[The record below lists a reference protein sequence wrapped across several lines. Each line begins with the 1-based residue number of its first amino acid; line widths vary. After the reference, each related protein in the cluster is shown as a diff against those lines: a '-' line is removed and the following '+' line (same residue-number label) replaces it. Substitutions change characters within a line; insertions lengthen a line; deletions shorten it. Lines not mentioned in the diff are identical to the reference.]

1 LSAFVPQTPPPAVGI
16 NLNPIP
22 TFPPQLNPQFQL
34 DNQTVTTWPQ
44 QSNNFSLSIARPK
57 LDFPTFSGEN
67 AMGWLRQCEK
77 YFSLANVPMDIWV
90 SMATLH
96 CQGAA
101 EHWWRGVRIPSGFM
115 QWSVFTNMVLD
126 RFSPVSHYGVVEQ
139 FNQTKQVSS
148 VNDYI
153 LIFEEQMGIMQ
164 RAHPQMTESYYVQ
177 AFIVGLKDIIK
188 HYLIPHNPISL
199 IDCYWKARE
208 LEKGNLAKKTF
219 AYSQSSYQKPLC
231 IQFQQGI
238 SKPTQPSTTTTV
250 VPAQTFKKE
259 PGKCWGCGEPWTP
272 QHKNTCKFR
281 SKLHAMN
288 IDPSGWLNAE
298 QMENNSFQDAIG
310 EPMTEPAT
318 MMISAA
324 TFSLLIQLG
333 GRLAV
338 ALVDSGSTDTFVNS
352 SFATKCNCR
361 ATATDLQRVKV
372 AGGGYLETGSRLI
385 DCNYSIHAK
394 KFKHCFKGWTCK
406 DMMLSFVVTG

>member
-1 LSAFVPQTPPPAVGI
+1 MHVAMKLSQELGSLEKGKKPPPDKPAEDFTSRTSGVGLSDDEYTLLKQKDGEGKLKIFEDIEAFKKKTQEPLSAFVPQTPPPAVGI

-22 TFPPQLNPQFQL
+22 TFLPQLNPQFQL

-96 CQGAA
+96 CQGVA

-153 LIFEEQMGIMQ
+153 LKFEEQMSIMQ
-164 RAHPQMTESYYVQ
+164 RAHPQMTGSYFVQ
-177 AFIVGLKDIIK
+177 AFIAGLKDSIK

-219 AYSQSSYQKPLC
+219 
-231 IQFQQGI
+231 
-238 SKPTQPSTTTTV
+238 T
-250 VPAQTFKKE
+250 
-259 PGKCWGCGEPWTP
+259 
-272 QHKNTCKFR
+272 
-281 SKLHAMN
+281 
-288 IDPSGWLNAE
+288 
-298 QMENNSFQDAIG
+298 
-310 EPMTEPAT
+310 
-318 MMISAA
+318 
-324 TFSLLIQLG
+324 
-333 GRLAV
+333 
-338 ALVDSGSTDTFVNS
+338 
-352 SFATKCNCR
+352 
-361 ATATDLQRVKV
+361 
-372 AGGGYLETGSRLI
+372 
-385 DCNYSIHAK
+385 
-394 KFKHCFKGWTCK
+394 
-406 DMMLSFVVTG
+406 